1 MKSGRLW
8 GVGAALVLGAWF
20 LSTRRAAS
28 FAQLH
33 PELRSP
39 FVRFRSPP
47 FRPGVVAVMGA
58 MQARAKAPAL
68 PDGLQVEERRIPG
81 PPGAPDVTVFVYRPP
96 NLTVGAAAILN
107 IHGGGYVTGS
117 AASYHPQ
124 SAAYAR
130 ELGVLVVG
138 VEYRLAPGTPFPGP
152 LEDCYAALVWM
163 AHDADALGIDPAR
176 IALVGDSAGGGL
188 AAALAQLAHD
198 RGEVTP
204 AFQLLY
210 YPMLDDR
217 TTLAA
222 THDERGD
229 FIWRPASNQFGW
241 SAYLGRPPRMDAA
254 PEYAAPARRESL
266 EGLPPTWIG
275 VGTLDLFCPEDRE
288 YARRLQAAGVPCE
301 YVEVPGAYHAFERF
315 APDSAVART
324 FTASALNA
332 LRRGLGLA

>member
-8 GVGAALVLGAWF
+8 GVGAALVLGAWV

-28 FAQLH
+28 YARLH

-47 FRPGVVAVMGA
+47 FTPGVVAVMGA

-68 PDGLQVEERRIPG
+68 PDGMMVEERHIPG

-96 NLTVGAAAILN
+96 NLPAGAAAILN

-152 LEDCYAALVWM
+152 LEDCYSALTWM
-163 AHDADALGIDPAR
+163 AREADPLGIDPAR

-198 RGEVTP
+198 RSEVTP

-222 THDERGD
+222 THDERGE

-241 SAYLGRPPRMDAA
+241 SAYLGRPPRMDSA
-254 PEYAAPARRESL
+254 PEYAAPARRADL
-266 EGLPPTWIG
+266 TGLPPAWIG
-275 VGTLDLFCPEDRE
+275 VGTLDLFHAEDRD
-288 YARRLQAAGVPCE
+288 YAQRLQAAGVPCE

-324 FTASALNA
+324 FMTSALNA
-332 LRRGLGLA
+332 LRRGLRLV

>member
-1 MKSGRLW
+1 MNPGRLL
-8 GVGAALVLGAWF
+8 GGGAALVLGAWF

-28 FAQLH
+28 YAQLH

-47 FRPGVVAVMGA
+47 FTRGVVALMQAV
-58 MQARAKAPAL
+58 QARAKAPAL
-68 PDGLQVEERRIPG
+68 PDGVTVEERRIPG

-96 NLTVGAAAILN
+96 TLAAGAAAILN

-117 AASYHPQ
+117 AAAYHPQ
-124 SAAYAR
+124 SAGYAR
-130 ELGVLVVG
+130 DIGVVVVG
-138 VEYRLAPGTPFPGP
+138 VEYRLAPAAPFPGP
-152 LEDCYAALVWM
+152 LEDCYAALTWM
-163 AHDADALGIDPAR
+163 AREAEALGIDPAR

-217 TTLAA
+217 TVLQADHA
-222 THDERGD
+222 GRGE
-229 FIWRPASNQFGW
+229 FIWRPASNVLGW
-241 SAYLGRPPRMDAA
+241 TSYLGRPPRLDSA
-254 PEYAAPARRESL
+254 PAYAAPARRADL
-266 EGLPPTWIG
+266 TGLPPAWIG
-275 VGTLDLFCPEDRE
+275 VGTLDLFHAEDRA
-288 YARRLQAAGVPCE
+288 YAQRLTDAGVPCE

-315 APDSAVART
+315 VPDSSVARM
-324 FTASALNA
+324 FTASALKA
-332 LRRGLGLA
+332 LRRGLRLS

>member
-1 MKSGRLW
+1 M
-8 GVGAALVLGAWF
+8 
-20 LSTRRAAS
+20 
-28 FAQLH
+28 
-33 PELRSP
+33 
-39 FVRFRSPP
+39 RFRSPP
-47 FRPGVVAVMGA
+47 FTPGVVAVMGA

-68 PDGLQVEERRIPG
+68 PDGMMVEERHIPG

-96 NLTVGAAAILN
+96 NLPAGAAAILN

-152 LEDCYAALVWM
+152 LEDCYSALTWM
-163 AHDADALGIDPAR
+163 AREADPLGIDPAR

-198 RGEVTP
+198 RSEVTP

-222 THDERGD
+222 THDERGE

-241 SAYLGRPPRMDAA
+241 SAYLGRPPRMDSA
-254 PEYAAPARRESL
+254 PEYAAPARRADL
-266 EGLPPTWIG
+266 TGLPPAWIG
-275 VGTLDLFCPEDRE
+275 VGTLDLFHAEDRD
-288 YARRLQAAGVPCE
+288 YAQRLQAAGVPCE

-324 FTASALNA
+324 FMTSALNA
-332 LRRGLGLA
+332 LRRGLRLV